1 MEAALAE
8 ADPSRSG
15 DIIDGAIAGVE
26 SSGTGR
32 TPGTVSIMVMYRPQK
47 SPKIPLGAAELPPS
61 YDSLF
66 AEENPP
72 NYSRIIENVNLPA
85 ITEDEAISTIENATH
100 GATSSL
106 DSTTQPIIVRNE
118 NQISINGILTRED
131 NPSISLNI
139 TSARS
144 NSGGA
149 SCSLQTDAVQEN
161 SLPSINDSNGIGPST
176 AEVDNNSSNSNCNAS
191 GCDISEPSDGVI
203 LEGTNE
209 QYIPTSMPI
218 STENRARNT
227 ENDTEDHCQCDCDH
241 TDCNIDSN

>member
-26 SSGTGR
+26 TSATGR

-85 ITEDEAISTIENATH
+85 ITEDEAISTVENARN

-118 NQISINGILTRED
+118 NQISINGILSRED
-131 NPSISLNI
+131 NPSISLSI
-139 TSARS
+139 TNNRS
-144 NSGGA
+144 NARGA
-149 SCSLQTDAVQEN
+149 SGSLQADTVQEN
-161 SLPSINDSNGIGPST
+161 SLPSINDSNGIGTST
-176 AEVDNNSSNSNCNAS
+176 TEVDNNSGNSNCIAS
-191 GCDISEPSDGVI
+191 GCDISDPSDGVI
-203 LEGTNE
+203 LEGAQE
-209 QYIPTSMPI
+209 RYIPTTMPI
-218 STENRARNT
+218 STENRFRNT
-227 ENDTEDHCQCDCDH
+227 ENNTEDHCQCDCDH
-241 TDCNIDSN
+241 TDCNNESN